1 MYIYLTH
8 SEEIKD
14 KYTAIIQQRINIED
28 SYKTL
33 SQILKDFHG
42 MVLASLS
49 VSQIWRLTSDFK
61 ACSVRNLKLS
71 DPFSSSQE
79 FNKWA
84 FSVKLPMF

>member
-14 KYTAIIQQRINIED
+14 KYIAIIQQRINIED

-49 VSQIWRLTSDFK
+49 VNQI
-61 ACSVRNLKLS
+61 
-71 DPFSSSQE
+71 
-79 FNKWA
+79 
-84 FSVKLPMF
+84 

>member
-14 KYTAIIQQRINIED
+14 KYIAIIQQRINIED
-28 SYKTL
+28 SYKTS

-49 VSQIWRLTSDFK
+49 VSQI
-61 ACSVRNLKLS
+61 
-71 DPFSSSQE
+71 
-79 FNKWA
+79 
-84 FSVKLPMF
+84 